1 MIFDGWEPIL
11 RTLVLGT
18 LAYAAVVVLL
28 RVSGKRTLS
37 KMNAF
42 DFVIT
47 VALGS
52 TLATVLTSKDVAL
65 AQGVVALGLLI
76 ALQLVNTFV
85 AVRVP
90 RFQNLLKAEPTL
102 LFFQGDYLDHALKAE
117 RVTPDEILAAVR
129 QQGLTPE
136 EVGAVILETEGS
148 LSVLPGA
155 QSAEALARAGVRA
168 PSRGPGA
175 S

>member
-18 LAYAAVVVLL
+18 LAYASVVVLL

-42 DFVIT
+42 DFVVT

-52 TLATVLTSKDVAL
+52 TLATVLTSRDVAL

-76 ALQLVNTFV
+76 ALQLVSTFV

-90 RFQNLLKAEPTL
+90 PFRNLLKAEPTL
-102 LFFQGDYLDHALKAE
+102 LFFQGEYLDQALEAE
-117 RVTPDEILAAVR
+117 RVTRDEILAAVR

-136 EVGAVILETEGS
+136 AVGAVVLETEGS

-155 QSAEALARAGVRA
+155 QSAEALARAGVKTG
-168 PSRGPGA
+168 SRTSGV